1 MLPFTIPSLTHW
13 EWSSSLS
20 LNFVVKAT
28 GEPSINEKVFSLTTV
43 EMSADPSPVVVTTV
57 VTGTSTAPSSGMM
70 EISPVGGGG
79 TGFTVRL
86 AGLGTPPYTAEIVTA
101 VEIDTETVVT
111 VNVVLALPAG
121 TVTLAGTVAAELLL
135 DSNPIVPPAGAAP
148 LSVTVP
154 VEGFPPTTEVGFM
167 DRETSDTVT
176 GTGFTVRLAGL
187 VTPPYTAEI
196 VTAVE
201 FDTETV
207 VTVNVVLALP
217 AGTVTLA
224 GTVAAELLL
233 DSDTIVPPAGAA
245 PLSVT
250 VPVEGFPPTT
260 EVGFKDRETS
270 DTAGTGLQPTLEGST
285 KLARVRLAGTFDA
298 CE

>member
-1 MLPFTIPSLTHW
+1 MT
-13 EWSSSLS
+13 
-20 LNFVVKAT
+20 
-28 GEPSINEKVFSLTTV
+28 
-43 EMSADPSPVVVTTV
+43 
-57 VTGTSTAPSSGMM
+57 
-70 EISPVGGGG
+70 EISPLGGG
-79 TGFTVRL
+79 
-86 AGLGTPPYTAEIVTA
+86 
-101 VEIDTETVVT
+101 
-111 VNVVLALPAG
+111 
-121 TVTLAGTVAAELLL
+121 
-135 DSNPIVPPAGAAP
+135 
-148 LSVTVP
+148 
-154 VEGFPPTTEVGFM
+154 
-167 DRETSDTVT
+167 

-207 VTVNVVLALP
+207 VTVNVALALP